1 MIFERR
7 KRKVACTKRIRKCI
21 PEQREE
27 GEVFQSKGKEVRYSR
42 TKRRRSVLQSKEE
55 KVRYARAKRRR

>member
-21 PEQREE
+21 PEQRQ

-55 KVRYARAKRRR
+55 KVKYARAKRRR